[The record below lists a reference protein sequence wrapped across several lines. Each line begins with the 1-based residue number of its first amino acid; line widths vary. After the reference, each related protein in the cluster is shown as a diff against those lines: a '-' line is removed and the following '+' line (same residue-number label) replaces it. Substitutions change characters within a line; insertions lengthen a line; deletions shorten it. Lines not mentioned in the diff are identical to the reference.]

1 MKSLAT
7 VLFLTVAALTVVCHL
22 DSTARAEDAASAK
35 SGKATFR
42 ETIVARHRELLRD
55 AAKYVEQN
63 PTASDLDDVY
73 VWGLENS
80 RRLGIEADAVPLA
93 EKCLQS
99 PTTSPNLKTPAKQV
113 LCVGL
118 AKSGRLND
126 AITAFQDSLQTVRFN
141 AAGDSLD
148 LAVELVGQAGL
159 AGEHAKAREIYG
171 TLRNRLGLNPQV
183 TEFCENRMKKLELA
197 ETDAPEIDMTDLS
210 GKLTNVSSFKGK
222 VLLIDFWATN
232 CPPCL
237 AEFPK
242 LKQLYA
248 DYHQQGFEI
257 VGLSLDESREI
268 VEAFQA
274 RAQLPWQLVNEAEQ
288 VKMAREKYRVRTI
301 PSLFLV
307 GRDGRIAN
315 VDLKGN
321 DLRQA
326 VERCLKTKT
335 P

>member
-1 MKSLAT
+1 LAW
-7 VLFLTVAALTVVCHL
+7 
-22 DSTARAEDAASAK
+22 
-35 SGKATFR
+35 GI
-42 ETIVARHRELLRD
+42 ETSRKL
-55 AAKYVEQN
+55 
-63 PTASDLDDVY
+63 
-73 VWGLENS
+73 GL
-80 RRLGIEADAVPLA
+80 EADAAPLA

-99 PTTSPNLKTPAKQV
+99 RATSPSLKGPAKQV

-118 AKSGRLND
+118 AKSGRLNE
-126 AITAFQDSLQTVRFN
+126 ALVAFQDSLQNVRFN
-141 AAGDSLD
+141 AAGDSID
-148 LAVELVGQAGL
+148 LAVELAGQAGL

-171 TLRNRLGLNPQV
+171 TLANRLGLNPQV

-197 ETDAPEIDMTDLS
+197 DTEAPNIDMTDLS
-210 GKLTNVSSFKGK
+210 GKLTSVSAFKGK

-248 DYHQQGFEI
+248 DYHKEGFEI

-274 RAQLPWQLVNEAEQ
+274 RAQLAWPLVNEAEQ
-288 VKMAREKYRVRTI
+288 VKIAREKYRVRTI